1 MLFIAASVLLA
12 SGCISGGD
20 EVSSVAVPTDNLPE
34 GFELLGVINESMPGV
49 DMETEIEDFRGEEDI
64 GDVKATIGIYQW
76 GKLGKDYNAKVTI
89 LVCQSP
95 EYAQAAYNNYV
106 NQTKFQK
113 PPHKGVDRFST
124 AIVNGQEV
132 TEIRDRARGDEIKY
146 IYIWT
151 NENLV
156 VLVEGNDDRAASLEL
171 ASATKL

>member
-12 SGCISGGD
+12 SGCVSGDD
-20 EVSSVAVPTDNLPE
+20 EASSAAVPTENLPE
-34 GFELLGVINESMPGV
+34 GFELLGIINESTPGV
-49 DMETEIEDFRGEEDI
+49 DMETEIEDFQGEEDI
-64 GDVKATIGIYQW
+64 GDVKATVGIYQW
-76 GKLGKDYNAKVTI
+76 GELGKDYNAKVTI
-89 LVCQSP
+89 LECQSP

-151 NENLV
+151 DEKLV

>member
-12 SGCISGGD
+12 SGCVSGDD
-20 EVSSVAVPTDNLPE
+20 EGSSNAVPTENLPE
-34 GFELLGVINESMPGV
+34 GFELLGVINESMPAV
-49 DMETEIEDFRGEEDI
+49 DMEIEDFRGEEDI
-64 GDVKATIGIYQW
+64 GDVNATVGIYQW
-76 GKLGKDYNAKVTI
+76 GEMGKDYNAKVTI
-89 LVCQSP
+89 LKCQSP
-95 EYAQAAYNNYV
+95 EYARAAYNNYV

-124 AIVNGQEV
+124 AIVNGKEV

-151 NENLV
+151 DANLV